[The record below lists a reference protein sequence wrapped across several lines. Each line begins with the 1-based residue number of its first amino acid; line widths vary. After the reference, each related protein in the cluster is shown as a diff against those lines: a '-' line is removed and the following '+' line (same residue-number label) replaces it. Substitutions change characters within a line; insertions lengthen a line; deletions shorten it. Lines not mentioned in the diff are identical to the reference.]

1 MPRLQNNPSTSYSFS
16 ENNKIIYLKNYT
28 STLLRTGRTDELQRE
43 DNARLEMTENT
54 GMKIRFHQNFAIVI
68 IVILFTSCSSEDAYR
83 RERVK
88 KAEKHFENISGR
100 IIEKGKV
107 FLLPECIEQ
116 ALKNNLDLQV
126 SELKEKIANE
136 RVTAEILG
144 MLPDLT
150 VTNDYNAR
158 NNIPGSSSKSVATG
172 GATYGYS
179 QSQDQDENTFKVEL
193 LFSALDFGLA
203 YLNVVQARDRTLIE
217 KQQTQ
222 RASQN
227 LRLDVAK
234 AYFRVAATQDAIETT
249 ENLLEEC
256 RNIDKTFMELAKT
269 KDVSLLRLLDEH
281 KRFIRLQQRLMD
293 YRRSYLNSCIELR
306 TLMGFSPFGEIHVD
320 SKSLAKLTEID
331 LPEIDLLEKISL
343 TERPELFNLDIQANI
358 TLTEARKTILMM
370 FPNVQM
376 VGDFNNSSN
385 SFLLHTSWWEI
396 GVLAAY
402 NVLKL
407 PQHIAKY
414 RSLNGEI
421 DELEMQTLSMTIGVM
436 AQVRIA
442 YAEMLESKE
451 RYELDEKVY
460 QIYYQHLEYAL
471 GSFNVGGALSQL
483 EVDRM
488 KMETAETQIQRTQS
502 LGTYYV
508 AYYRLMNAVGLSSMD
523 KETISKLKMKVDKS
537 ESADLTPG
545 EKKQEQQEM
554 KELKDDVEK
563 EEAQDKKDF
572 SDPLGL

>member
-1 MPRLQNNPSTSYSFS
+1 
-16 ENNKIIYLKNYT
+16 
-28 STLLRTGRTDELQRE
+28 
-43 DNARLEMTENT
+43 MTEIAV
-54 GMKIRFHQNFAIVI
+54 MKIRFNQVFVI
-68 IVILFTSCSSEDAYR
+68 AVTVIFFTSCSSEDAYR
-83 RERVK
+83 RERVI
-88 KAEKHFENISGR
+88 KADKHFENIAGR
-100 IIEKGKV
+100 VIEKGKV
-107 FLLPECIEQ
+107 FQLPECIEL

-150 VTNDYNAR
+150 VTNDYKAR
-158 NNIPGSSSKSVATG
+158 NNVPGSSSKSLVTG

-179 QSQDQDENTFKVEL
+179 QSQDQDGNEFKVEL

-203 YLNVVQARDRTLIE
+203 YLNVVQAQDRTLIE

-222 RASQN
+222 RAAQN

-234 AYFRVAATQDAIETT
+234 AYFRVAAIQDAIETT
-249 ENLLEEC
+249 EKLLEEC
-256 RNIDKTFMELAKT
+256 RNIDSAFMELSKT

-281 KRFIRLQQRLMD
+281 KRFIRMQQRLMD
-293 YRRSYLNSCIELR
+293 FRRSYLNSCIELR

-320 SKSLAKLTEID
+320 SSVLAKLSDID

-358 TLTEARKTILMM
+358 TLNESRKVILMM

-396 GVLAAY
+396 GVRAAY

-407 PQHIAKY
+407 PQHIARY
-414 RSLNGEI
+414 RALNGEMTEI
-421 DELEMQTLSMTIGVM
+421 EMQTLSMTIGVM
-436 AQVRIA
+436 AQVRISQ
-442 YAEMLESKE
+442 AEMQEAKE

-471 GSFNVGGALSQL
+471 GSFTLGGALSQL
-483 EVDRM
+483 EIDRM
-488 KMETAETQIQRTQS
+488 KMETAEAQIQRTQA

-508 AYYRLMNAVGLSSMD
+508 AYYRLMNATGLSSMD
-523 KETISKLKMKVDKS
+523 PETIKKLKEKIEKS
-537 ESADLTPG
+537 ESADLTPLQ
-545 EKKQEQQEM
+545 KKQENLELRD
-554 KELKDDVEK
+554 LKDDMK
-563 EEAQDKKDF
+563 TIEAQDKKDF
-572 SDPLGL
+572 SQPLGLEPPGSK

>member
-1 MPRLQNNPSTSYSFS
+1 
-16 ENNKIIYLKNYT
+16 
-28 STLLRTGRTDELQRE
+28 
-43 DNARLEMTENT
+43 
-54 GMKIRFHQNFAIVI
+54 MKIRFHQVFI
-68 IVILFTSCSSEDAYR
+68 IVVTVVFFTSCSSEDAYR

-88 KAEKHFENISGR
+88 KAEKHFENIAGR
-100 IIEKGKV
+100 TIEKNKV
-107 FLLPECIEQ
+107 FSLPECIEL

-150 VTNDYNAR
+150 VTNDYKAR
-158 NNIPGSSSKSVATG
+158 NNIPASSSKSVATG
-172 GATYGYS
+172 GATYGFS
-179 QSQDQDENTFKVEL
+179 QGQDQDENTFKVEL

-203 YLNVVQARDRTLIE
+203 YLNVVQAQDRTLIE

-222 RASQN
+222 RAAQN

-234 AYFRVAATQDAIETT
+234 AYFRVAAIQGAIETT

-256 RNIDKTFMELAKT
+256 RNIDSAFIELSKN

-281 KRFIRLQQRLMD
+281 KRFIRMQQRLMD
-293 YRRSYLNSCIELR
+293 YRRSYLNACIELR
-306 TLMGFSPFGEIHVD
+306 TLMGFAPFGEINVD
-320 SKSLAKLTEID
+320 SSALAKLSEID

-343 TERPELFNLDIQANI
+343 TERPELFNLDIQLNI
-358 TLTEARKTILMM
+358 TLNEARKTILMM

-396 GVLAAY
+396 GVRAAY

-414 RSLNGEI
+414 RSLSGEM

-436 AQVRIA
+436 AQVRISQ
-442 YAEMLESKE
+442 AEMQEAKE
-451 RYELDEKVY
+451 RYDLDDKVY
-460 QIYYQHLEYAL
+460 QIYYQHLEYAI
-471 GSFNVGGALSQL
+471 GSFTVGGALSQL

-488 KMETAETQIQRTQS
+488 KMETAEAQIQRTQS
-502 LGTYYV
+502 LGNYYV

-523 KETISKLKMKVDKS
+523 PDTIKKLKEKIDKS
-537 ESADLTPG
+537 EAADLTPV
-545 EKKQEQQEM
+545 EKKQELHEM
-554 KELKDDVEK
+554 KELKEDVDK
-563 EEAQDKKDF
+563 EVQQDKKDF
-572 SDPLGL
+572 SKPLGLSPADAK

>member
-1 MPRLQNNPSTSYSFS
+1 M
-16 ENNKIIYLKNYT
+16 KLKF
-28 STLLRTGRTDELQRE
+28 
-43 DNARLEMTENT
+43 
-54 GMKIRFHQNFAIVI
+54 RFHQVFLIAVT
-68 IVILFTSCSSEDAYR
+68 VILFTSCSSENAYR
-83 RERVK
+83 RERVE
-88 KAEKHFENISGR
+88 KAEKHFENIAGR
-100 IIEKGKV
+100 IMEKGKV
-107 FLLPECIEQ
+107 FQLPECIEL

-150 VTNDYNAR
+150 ITNDYKAR
-158 NNIPGSSSKSVATG
+158 NNIPGSSSKSLVTG
-172 GATYGYS
+172 GATYGFS

-203 YLNVVQARDRTLIE
+203 YLNVVQAQDRTLIE

-222 RASQN
+222 RVAQN

-234 AYFRVAATQDAIETT
+234 AYFRVATIQGAIETT
-249 ENLLEEC
+249 EKLLEEC
-256 RNIDKTFMELAKT
+256 RNINVTFMELAKT

-281 KRFIRLQQRLMD
+281 KNFIRMQQRLMD

-320 SKSLAKLTEID
+320 SSSLAKLSEIN

-358 TLTEARKTILMM
+358 TLNESRKVILMM

-396 GVLAAY
+396 GVRAAY
-402 NVLKL
+402 NILKL
-407 PQHIAKY
+407 PQHIARY
-414 RSLNGEI
+414 ISLNGEMNEI
-421 DELEMQTLSMTIGVM
+421 EMQTLSMTIGVM

-442 YAEMLESKE
+442 YAEMQEAKE

-471 GSFNVGGALSQL
+471 GSFDVGGALSRL
-483 EVDRM
+483 EIDRM

-502 LGTYYV
+502 LGFYYV
-508 AYYRLMNAVGLSSMD
+508 SYFRLMNAVGLSSMD
-523 KETISKLKMKVDKS
+523 TDTVKKLKEKIEKA
-537 ESADLTPG
+537 ESADMSPAE
-545 EKKQEQQEM
+545 EKKEQLEIND
-554 KELKDDVEK
+554 LKKDVETEK
-563 EEAQDKKDF
+563 AQDKKDF
-572 SDPLGL
+572 SEPLGLQPLESK

>member
-1 MPRLQNNPSTSYSFS
+1 MAEIT
-16 ENNKIIYLKNYT
+16 IM
-28 STLLRTGRTDELQRE
+28 G
-43 DNARLEMTENT
+43 
-54 GMKIRFHQNFAIVI
+54 IRFHQVFSIVI
-68 IVILFTSCSSEDAYR
+68 AVIFFTGCSSEDSYR

-88 KAEKHFENISGR
+88 KAEKHFENIAGR
-100 IIEKGKV
+100 TIGKDKV
-107 FLLPECIEQ
+107 FQLPECIEL

-126 SELKEKIANE
+126 SELKEKIASE

-158 NNIPGSSSKSVATG
+158 NNLPASSSKSVAAG

-179 QSQDQDENTFKVEL
+179 QGQAQDENNFKVEL

-203 YLNVVQARDRTLIE
+203 YLNVVQAQDRTLIE

-222 RASQN
+222 RAGQN

-234 AYFRVAATQDAIETT
+234 AYFRVASIQDAIETT
-249 ENLLEEC
+249 EKLLEEC
-256 RNIDKTFMELAKT
+256 RNIDTAFMELSKT

-281 KRFIRLQQRLMD
+281 KNFIRMQQRLMD

-320 SKSLAKLTEID
+320 SSALAKLSDIN

-358 TLTEARKTILMM
+358 TLNESRKAILMM

-376 VGDFNNSSN
+376 IGDFNNSSN

-396 GVLAAY
+396 GVRAAY

-407 PQHIAKY
+407 PQQIAKY
-414 RSLNGEI
+414 RSLNGEM

-442 YAEMLESKE
+442 YAEMQEAKE
-451 RYELDEKVY
+451 RYDLDEKVY

-471 GSFNVGGALSQL
+471 GSFDIGGALSQL
-483 EVDRM
+483 EIDRM

-502 LGTYYV
+502 LGNYYV
-508 AYYRLMNAVGLSSMD
+508 AYYRLMNAAGLSSMD
-523 KETISKLKMKVDKS
+523 PETIRKVKEKIDKS
-537 ESADLTPG
+537 ESADIKPVEG
-545 EKKQEQQEM
+545 KQEQLEM
-554 KELKDDVEK
+554 KDLRENVETEK
-563 EEAQDKKDF
+563 EQDKKDF
-572 SDPLGL
+572 SAPLGLEPLESK

>member
-1 MPRLQNNPSTSYSFS
+1 
-16 ENNKIIYLKNYT
+16 
-28 STLLRTGRTDELQRE
+28 
-43 DNARLEMTENT
+43 MTEIT
-54 GMKIRFHQNFAIVI
+54 VMKIRFHQVFVIVFT
-68 IVILFTSCSSEDAYR
+68 VIFFTSCSSEDSYR

-88 KAEKHFENISGR
+88 KAEKHFEDIAGR

-107 FLLPECIEQ
+107 FQLPECIEL

-150 VTNDYNAR
+150 VTNNYTAR
-158 NNIPGSSSKSVATG
+158 NNVPASSSKSVAAG
-172 GATYGYS
+172 GATYGFS
-179 QSQDQDENTFKVEL
+179 QSQEQNENNFKVEL

-203 YLNVVQARDRTLIE
+203 YLNVVQAKDRTLIE

-222 RASQN
+222 RAGQN

-256 RNIDKTFMELAKT
+256 RNIDSTFMELAKT

-281 KRFIRLQQRLMD
+281 KHFIRLQQRLMD

-306 TLMGFSPFGEIHVD
+306 TLMGFSPFGQINVD
-320 SKSLAKLTEID
+320 ASVLAKLSEIN
-331 LPEIDLLEKISL
+331 LPDIELMEKISL

-358 TLTEARKTILMM
+358 TLNESRKTILMM

-376 VGDFNNSSN
+376 VADFNNTSN
-385 SFLLHTSWWEI
+385 NFLLHTSWWEI
-396 GVLAAY
+396 GVRAAY

-407 PQHIAKY
+407 PQYIAKY
-414 RSLNGEI
+414 RSLNGEMSEI
-421 DELEMQTLSMTIGVM
+421 EMQTLSMTIGVM

-442 YAEMLESKE
+442 FAEMQEAKE
-451 RYELDEKVY
+451 RYELDEKIY

-471 GSFNVGGALSQL
+471 GSFTVGGALSRL
-483 EVDRM
+483 EIDRM

-502 LGTYYV
+502 LGNYYV
-508 AYYRLMNAVGLSSMD
+508 SYYRLMNAMGLSSMD
-523 KETISKLKMKVDKS
+523 PETIKKLKEKIDKA
-537 ESADLTPG
+537 EPAVITPA

-554 KELKDDVEK
+554 KDLNEGMK
-563 EEAQDKKDF
+563 EEDQQYKKDLTNPIGF
-572 SDPLGL
+572 EPEP

>member
-1 MPRLQNNPSTSYSFS
+1 
-16 ENNKIIYLKNYT
+16 
-28 STLLRTGRTDELQRE
+28 
-43 DNARLEMTENT
+43 
-54 GMKIRFHQNFAIVI
+54 
-68 IVILFTSCSSEDAYR
+68 
-83 RERVK
+83 
-88 KAEKHFENISGR
+88 
-100 IIEKGKV
+100 
-107 FLLPECIEQ
+107 
-116 ALKNNLDLQV
+116 
-126 SELKEKIANE
+126 
-136 RVTAEILG
+136 
-144 MLPDLT
+144 
-150 VTNDYNAR
+150 
-158 NNIPGSSSKSVATG
+158 
-172 GATYGYS
+172 
-179 QSQDQDENTFKVEL
+179 
-193 LFSALDFGLA
+193 
-203 YLNVVQARDRTLIE
+203 
-217 KQQTQ
+217 
-222 RASQN
+222 
-227 LRLDVAK
+227 
-234 AYFRVAATQDAIETT
+234 
-249 ENLLEEC
+249 
-256 RNIDKTFMELAKT
+256 
-269 KDVSLLRLLDEH
+269 
-281 KRFIRLQQRLMD
+281 MD

-320 SKSLAKLTEID
+320 SKSLAKLSEID

-396 GVLAAY
+396 GVRAAY

-523 KETISKLKMKVDKS
+523 KETIGKLKMKVDKS

-563 EEAQDKKDF
+563 EEAQAMKDF
-572 SDPLGL
+572 SNPLGLQPLD

>member
-1 MPRLQNNPSTSYSFS
+1 VKLKISF
-16 ENNKIIYLKNYT
+16 NQVFVIAVTVIFF
-28 STLLRTGRTDELQRE
+28 TG
-43 DNARLEMTENT
+43 
-54 GMKIRFHQNFAIVI
+54 
-68 IVILFTSCSSEDAYR
+68 CSSEDAYR

-88 KAEKHFENISGR
+88 KAEKHFENIAGR
-100 IIEKGKV
+100 VIEEGKV
-107 FLLPECIEQ
+107 FSLPECVEL

-150 VTNDYNAR
+150 VTNDYKAR
-158 NNIPGSSSKSVATG
+158 NNIPGSSSKSLVSG
-172 GATYGYS
+172 GATYGFS
-179 QSQDQDENTFKVEL
+179 QSQDQDENVFKVEL

-203 YLNVVQARDRTLIE
+203 YLNVVQALDRTLIE

-234 AYFRVAATQDAIETT
+234 AYFRVAAIQDAIETT
-249 ENLLEEC
+249 EKLLEEC
-256 RNIDKTFMELAKT
+256 RNIDIAFTELAKT

-306 TLMGFSPFGEIHVD
+306 TLMGFAPFGEIRVD
-320 SKSLAKLTEID
+320 SSALAKLNEID
-331 LPEIDLLEKISL
+331 LPDIGLLERISL
-343 TERPELFNLDIQANI
+343 TERPELYNLDIQSNI
-358 TLTEARKTILMM
+358 TLNEARKAILMM
-370 FPNVQM
+370 LPNVQM
-376 VGDFNNSSN
+376 IGDFNNSSN

-396 GVLAAY
+396 GVRAAY

-407 PQHIAKY
+407 PQQIAKY

-421 DELEMQTLSMTIGVM
+421 NELEMQTLSMTIGVM
-436 AQVRIA
+436 AQVRISF
-442 YAEMLESKE
+442 AEMQESKE

-460 QIYYQHLEYAL
+460 QIYYQHLEYAI

-488 KMETAETQIQRTQS
+488 KMETAEAQIQRTQS
-502 LGTYYV
+502 LGYYYV
-508 AYYRLMNAVGLSSMD
+508 AYYRLMNAVGLNSMD
-523 KETISKLKMKVDKS
+523 AETIKKLKEKIEKS
-537 ESADLTPG
+537 ESEDKISPA
-545 EKKQEQQEM
+545 EKKKEQVEIKDLKKDVKMEEQQEN
-554 KELKDDVEK
+554 
-563 EEAQDKKDF
+563 KDF
-572 SDPLGL
+572 SKPLGLQEQEH